1 MESDAAVAVLD
12 ATAEELPPQAERAS
26 ESDMAA
32 AIAAALR
39 FVDFFK
45 VVPPF
50 DLVGGKPVIRKFQT
64 MVFILFILQ
73 ITRVVIRHGEVWM
86 ELHIL

>member
-12 ATAEELPPQAERAS
+12 AAAEELPPQAERAS

-50 DLVGGKPVIRKFQT
+50 DLIWLGANREAACGGMFGSPAVPVIPYKN
-64 MVFILFILQ
+64 
-73 ITRVVIRHGEVWM
+73 
-86 ELHIL
+86 

>member
-1 MESDAAVAVLD
+1 MESDAAVSVLD

-50 DLVGGKPVIRKFQT
+50 DLVGANREAACGGMFGSPAIPVIPYKN
-64 MVFILFILQ
+64 
-73 ITRVVIRHGEVWM
+73 
-86 ELHIL
+86 